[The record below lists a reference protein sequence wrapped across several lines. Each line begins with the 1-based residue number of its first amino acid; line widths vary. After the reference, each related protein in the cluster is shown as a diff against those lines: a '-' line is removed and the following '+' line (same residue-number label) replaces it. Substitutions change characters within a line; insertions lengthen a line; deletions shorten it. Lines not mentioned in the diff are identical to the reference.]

1 MARADFTLNDF
12 LSNLEDGWDSVHM
25 VVDSHDMKP
34 VPVTLWG
41 KEPFSSAQVVNL
53 NYVIG
58 RGYVLTITRDLD

>member
-1 MARADFTLNDF
+1 MAKANFTLNDF
-12 LSNLEDGWDSVHM
+12 LTNLEDGWDSVHM
-25 VVDSHDMKP
+25 VVDSYDMKP

>member
-1 MARADFTLNDF
+1 MAKADFTLNDF
-12 LSNLEDGWDSVHM
+12 LTNLEDGWDSVYM
-25 VVDSHDMKP
+25 VVDCHDMKP

-41 KEPFSSAQVVNL
+41 KAPFSSAQVVNL

>member
-1 MARADFTLNDF
+1 MTKADFTLIDIF
-12 LSNLEDGWDSVHM
+12 TNLEDGWDSVYM

-41 KEPFSSAQVVNL
+41 KEPFSAAQVVNL

-58 RGYVLTITRDLD
+58 RGYVLTVSTNLD

>member
-1 MARADFTLNDF
+1 MAKADFTLNDF
-12 LSNLEDGWDSVHM
+12 LSNLEDGWDSVHV
-25 VVDSHDMKP
+25 VVDSRDMKP

-58 RGYVLTITRDLD
+58 RGYVLTIARNLN

>member
-1 MARADFTLNDF
+1 MAKASFTLNDF
-12 LSNLEDGWDSVHM
+12 LTNLEYCCDSVHM

>member
-1 MARADFTLNDF
+1 MAKPDFTLNDF
-12 LSNLEDGWDSVHM
+12 LTNLEDGWDSVYM
-25 VVDSHDMKP
+25 VVDCHDMKP

-41 KEPFSSAQVVNL
+41 KAPFSVAQVVNL

>member
-1 MARADFTLNDF
+1 MAKADFTLNDF
-12 LSNLEDGWDSVHM
+12 LSNLEDGWDSVYM

-34 VPVTLWG
+34 VPVTLWS
-41 KEPFSSAQVVNL
+41 KEPFLSAQVVNL

>member
-1 MARADFTLNDF
+1 MAKASFTLDDF
-12 LSNLEDGWDSVHM
+12 LTNLEDGWDSVHM
-25 VVDSHDMKP
+25 VVDSHDMKL

-58 RGYVLTITRDLD
+58 RGYVLTIARNLD